1 LQNYFAV
8 FGVLMK
14 IRKLVFVVWCGVVM
28 CWYRAEYAWYAG
40 MLGIRYG
47 MPGMLVCQVCQVF
60 NMRMVWYE

>member
-28 CWYRAEYAWYAG
+28 CWYRAEYAWYAWYS
-40 MLGIRYG
+40 IWYIYAWYAG
-47 MPGMLVCQVCQVF
+47 MPGMPSI